1 MRSAAASA
9 RARKSGRLWVSARRL
24 ALFGVLAGALLPL
37 SGAQALAQGVLP
49 QMQPIGHQPTPI
61 GWAEI
66 DAELEPA
73 EQQQLSA
80 IRVAMS
86 EIERAAMLDWV
97 SNLQLG
103 ARGQLIGRVLVA
115 PQDQQQALVRFLP
128 QLSKEQRAFLSM
140 MSNEIQ
146 RNTLEFVLRYVAR
159 TPADEAREILFNDAS
174 PAMVR
179 PAGGASPDTGGRVP
193 VEQDVEE
200 LMEYWEI
207 RARATGAQFAPPF
220 AAPWQVQ
227 LFKSGTSASPFTPL
241 EVRREREAYG
251 MTLESFERWHECGGV
266 LIEPGWVLTAAHC
279 ISKPRSG
286 PFIENRRVRTGTQN
300 LTEGGTTWRIA
311 SVVRHAGYDPVRKIH
326 DIALLRVVPDALTRV
341 ASARSARPARL
352 PSPSD
357 PPLRTGAAL
366 AITGWGVTGVT
377 PMGSRYRDMDG
388 LPKRPTSHLMLA
400 KLKLVPLATCNRNPL
415 FLETKSVVGKG
426 QICALGEK
434 NADACQGD
442 SGGPLVRTAGGRTT
456 VVGLVSYGMGC
467 GLSDTPGVYL
477 DLRDYLGWIKAARMK
492 ARVNQVVDWAPSA
505 GQSVR

>member
-1 MRSAAASA
+1 MRAAAASA
-9 RARKSGRLWVSARRL
+9 GVRKSGRLRASARRL
-24 ALFGVLAGALLPL
+24 ALLGGLAGALLPVF
-37 SGAQALAQGVLP
+37 GTQASAQGVIPDWQLID
-49 QMQPIGHQPTPI
+49 QPPTPI

-66 DAELEPA
+66 DVELEPA
-73 EQQQLSA
+73 EQKQLSV
-80 IRVAMS
+80 IRAAMS
-86 EIERAAMLDWV
+86 EAGRAAMLDWA
-97 SNLQLG
+97 SNLELG
-103 ARGQLIGRVLVA
+103 ARGQMFGRILHA
-115 PQDQQQALVRFLP
+115 PPDQQQPFVRFVTALTR
-128 QLSKEQRAFLSM
+128 QERSSLAGRL
-140 MSNEIQ
+140 NEIQ
-146 RNTLEFVLRYVAR
+146 RGTLEFVLRYAAR
-159 TPADEAREILFNDAS
+159 TPPDVARAVLFNPQDR
-174 PAMVR
+174 VV
-179 PAGGASPDTGGRVP
+179 GGADLVNVDHVP
-193 VEQDVEE
+193 SEDDERE
-200 LMEYWEI
+200 LMEYWRI
-207 RARATGAQFAPPF
+207 LARATGAQFAPPF

-357 PPLRTGAAL
+357 PPLRTGTAL

-426 QICALGEK
+426 QICALGER

-442 SGGPLVRTAGGRTT
+442 SGGPLVRTTGGRIT

-492 ARVNQVVDWAPSA
+492 AQVGQIVDWAPSS
-505 GQSVR
+505 GQSAR